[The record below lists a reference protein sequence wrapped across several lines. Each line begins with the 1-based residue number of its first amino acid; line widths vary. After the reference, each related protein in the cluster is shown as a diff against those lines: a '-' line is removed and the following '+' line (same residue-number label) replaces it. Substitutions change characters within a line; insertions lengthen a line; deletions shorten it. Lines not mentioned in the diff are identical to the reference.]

1 MLEINT
7 NEYLEKVVNGM
18 EVIKDFYTAMDSI
31 DKYKKPLYSEE
42 DLTIIRMNH
51 GGVNDLIIKYLKENG
66 KDYKEG
72 HDYVLECFDILTVI
86 KQYQKDT
93 FDRLSEKLKEDEGIG
108 VLECLDSIGV
118 DMHIKQ
124 NMEKVE
130 TSLLLLIAYN
140 QLIKAGKK
148 MSKFRCDY
156 IYFGDYK
163 MPVSED
169 EDAGLDSLI
178 EAIHM
183 YRNKEISS
191 TELLASLA
199 CTQQI
204 VKNTETIRNSR
215 ERIYKELVHNFV
227 DLKQYID
234 VYRFEMAKDPE
245 LKEICSDIQKLSSSD
260 ILDIHQSTDNNSDK
274 VSKLVLAEQ
283 EEQLNK
289 IIKEY
294 LSNYGAPFYISNP
307 YFVIKKMIPL
317 VNIWIMKKEN
327 LNDKDRHAIVVSR
340 KLTELLSILAFTSPL

>member
-1 MLEINT
+1 
-7 NEYLEKVVNGM
+7 
-18 EVIKDFYTAMDSI
+18 
-31 DKYKKPLYSEE
+31 
-42 DLTIIRMNH
+42 
-51 GGVNDLIIKYLKENG
+51 
-66 KDYKEG
+66 
-72 HDYVLECFDILTVI
+72 
-86 KQYQKDT
+86 
-93 FDRLSEKLKEDEGIG
+93 
-108 VLECLDSIGV
+108 
-118 DMHIKQ
+118 
-124 NMEKVE
+124 
-130 TSLLLLIAYN
+130 
-140 QLIKAGKK
+140 

-156 IYFGDYK
+156 IPCPDYK
-163 MPVSED
+163 MPDSED

-204 VKNTETIRNSR
+204 VKNTEAIRKNN
-215 ERIYKELVHNFV
+215 EKIYKELIYNFM

-234 VYRFEMAKDPE
+234 VYRFKMAKDPE
-245 LKEICSDIQKLSSSD
+245 LKEICSDIQQLSSSD
-260 ILDIHQSTDNNSDK
+260 ILDIHQGTNDNFDK
-274 VSKLVLAEQ
+274 VGNLTLAEQ
-283 EEQLNK
+283 EKQLDK

-340 KLTELLSILAFTSPL
+340 KLTELLSILTFTNPL

>member
-1 MLEINT
+1 
-7 NEYLEKVVNGM
+7 
-18 EVIKDFYTAMDSI
+18 
-31 DKYKKPLYSEE
+31 
-42 DLTIIRMNH
+42 
-51 GGVNDLIIKYLKENG
+51 
-66 KDYKEG
+66 
-72 HDYVLECFDILTVI
+72 
-86 KQYQKDT
+86 
-93 FDRLSEKLKEDEGIG
+93 
-108 VLECLDSIGV
+108 
-118 DMHIKQ
+118 
-124 NMEKVE
+124 
-130 TSLLLLIAYN
+130 
-140 QLIKAGKK
+140 

-156 IYFGDYK
+156 IYFSDRK
-163 MPVSED
+163 IPFSED

-204 VKNTETIRNSR
+204 VKNTEIIRKNN
-215 ERIYKELVHNFV
+215 ERAYRELVHNFI

-234 VYRFEMAKDPE
+234 IYRFEMAKYPE
-245 LKEICSDIQKLSSSD
+245 LKEICSDIQQLSSSD
-260 ILDIHQSTDNNSDK
+260 ILDIHQSTDDNSDK

-340 KLTELLSILAFTSPL
+340 KLTELLSILAFTNPLQYQPN

>member
-1 MLEINT
+1 
-7 NEYLEKVVNGM
+7 
-18 EVIKDFYTAMDSI
+18 
-31 DKYKKPLYSEE
+31 
-42 DLTIIRMNH
+42 
-51 GGVNDLIIKYLKENG
+51 
-66 KDYKEG
+66 
-72 HDYVLECFDILTVI
+72 
-86 KQYQKDT
+86 
-93 FDRLSEKLKEDEGIG
+93 
-108 VLECLDSIGV
+108 
-118 DMHIKQ
+118 
-124 NMEKVE
+124 
-130 TSLLLLIAYN
+130 
-140 QLIKAGKK
+140 

-156 IYFGDYK
+156 IYFGNYK
-163 MPVSED
+163 MPFSED

-204 VKNTETIRNSR
+204 VKNTETIRKNN
-215 ERIYKELVHNFV
+215 ERAYRELVHNFI

-234 VYRFEMAKDPE
+234 IYRFEMAKYPE
-245 LKEICSDIQKLSSSD
+245 LKDICSDIQQLSSSD
-260 ILDIHQSTDNNSDK
+260 ILDIHQSTDDNSDK

-317 VNIWIMKKEN
+317 VNIWIVKKEN
-327 LNDKDRHAIVVSR
+327 LNDRDRHAIVVSR
-340 KLTELLSILAFTSPL
+340 KLTELLSILTFTNPL

>member
-1 MLEINT
+1 
-7 NEYLEKVVNGM
+7 
-18 EVIKDFYTAMDSI
+18 
-31 DKYKKPLYSEE
+31 
-42 DLTIIRMNH
+42 
-51 GGVNDLIIKYLKENG
+51 
-66 KDYKEG
+66 
-72 HDYVLECFDILTVI
+72 
-86 KQYQKDT
+86 
-93 FDRLSEKLKEDEGIG
+93 
-108 VLECLDSIGV
+108 
-118 DMHIKQ
+118 
-124 NMEKVE
+124 
-130 TSLLLLIAYN
+130 
-140 QLIKAGKK
+140 

-234 VYRFEMAKDPE
+234 IYRFEMAKDPE

-260 ILDIHQSTDNNSDK
+260 ILDIYQGTDGNFNK
-274 VSKLVLAEQ
+274 VCDLVLAEQ
-283 EEQLNK
+283 EKQLDK

-294 LSNYGAPFYISNP
+294 LSNYCAPFYISNP

-327 LNDKDRHAIVVSR
+327 LNDKDRHVIVVSR
-340 KLTELLSILAFTSPL
+340 KLIELLSILTFTNPL

>member
-1 MLEINT
+1 
-7 NEYLEKVVNGM
+7 
-18 EVIKDFYTAMDSI
+18 
-31 DKYKKPLYSEE
+31 
-42 DLTIIRMNH
+42 
-51 GGVNDLIIKYLKENG
+51 
-66 KDYKEG
+66 
-72 HDYVLECFDILTVI
+72 
-86 KQYQKDT
+86 
-93 FDRLSEKLKEDEGIG
+93 
-108 VLECLDSIGV
+108 
-118 DMHIKQ
+118 
-124 NMEKVE
+124 
-130 TSLLLLIAYN
+130 
-140 QLIKAGKK
+140 

-156 IYFGDYK
+156 IPCPDYK
-163 MPVSED
+163 ILDSED

-317 VNIWIMKKEN
+317 VNIWIVKKEN
-327 LNDKDRHAIVVSR
+327 LNDRDRHAIVVSR
-340 KLTELLSILAFTSPL
+340 KLTELLSILAFTNPL

>member
-1 MLEINT
+1 
-7 NEYLEKVVNGM
+7 
-18 EVIKDFYTAMDSI
+18 
-31 DKYKKPLYSEE
+31 
-42 DLTIIRMNH
+42 
-51 GGVNDLIIKYLKENG
+51 
-66 KDYKEG
+66 
-72 HDYVLECFDILTVI
+72 
-86 KQYQKDT
+86 
-93 FDRLSEKLKEDEGIG
+93 
-108 VLECLDSIGV
+108 
-118 DMHIKQ
+118 
-124 NMEKVE
+124 
-130 TSLLLLIAYN
+130 
-140 QLIKAGKK
+140 

-215 ERIYKELVHNFV
+215 ERFYKELVHNFV

-260 ILDIHQSTDNNSDK
+260 ILDIYQGTDGDFNK
-274 VSKLVLAEQ
+274 VCDLILVEQ
-283 EEQLNK
+283 EKQLDK

-340 KLTELLSILAFTSPL
+340 KLTELLSILTFTNPL

>member
-1 MLEINT
+1 
-7 NEYLEKVVNGM
+7 
-18 EVIKDFYTAMDSI
+18 
-31 DKYKKPLYSEE
+31 
-42 DLTIIRMNH
+42 
-51 GGVNDLIIKYLKENG
+51 
-66 KDYKEG
+66 
-72 HDYVLECFDILTVI
+72 
-86 KQYQKDT
+86 
-93 FDRLSEKLKEDEGIG
+93 
-108 VLECLDSIGV
+108 
-118 DMHIKQ
+118 
-124 NMEKVE
+124 
-130 TSLLLLIAYN
+130 
-140 QLIKAGKK
+140 

-156 IYFGDYK
+156 IPCPDYK
-163 MPVSED
+163 MPDSED
-169 EDAGLDSLI
+169 DEAGLDSLI

-204 VKNTETIRNSR
+204 VKNTEAIRKNN
-215 ERIYKELVHNFV
+215 EKIYKELIYNFM

-245 LKEICSDIQKLSSSD
+245 LKEICSDIQQLSSSD
-260 ILDIHQSTDNNSDK
+260 ILNIHQGTNDNFDK
-274 VSKLVLAEQ
+274 VGNLTLAEQ
-283 EEQLNK
+283 GKQLDK

-340 KLTELLSILAFTSPL
+340 KLTELLSILTFTNPL

>member
-1 MLEINT
+1 
-7 NEYLEKVVNGM
+7 
-18 EVIKDFYTAMDSI
+18 
-31 DKYKKPLYSEE
+31 
-42 DLTIIRMNH
+42 
-51 GGVNDLIIKYLKENG
+51 
-66 KDYKEG
+66 
-72 HDYVLECFDILTVI
+72 
-86 KQYQKDT
+86 
-93 FDRLSEKLKEDEGIG
+93 
-108 VLECLDSIGV
+108 
-118 DMHIKQ
+118 
-124 NMEKVE
+124 
-130 TSLLLLIAYN
+130 
-140 QLIKAGKK
+140 

-156 IYFGDYK
+156 IPCPDYK
-163 MPVSED
+163 MPDSED

-204 VKNTETIRNSR
+204 VKNTEIIRKNN
-215 ERIYKELVHNFV
+215 ERAYRELVHNFI

-234 VYRFEMAKDPE
+234 IYRFEMAKYPE
-245 LKEICSDIQKLSSSD
+245 LKEICSEIQQLSSSD
-260 ILDIHQSTDNNSDK
+260 ILDIHQSIDDNSDE

-283 EEQLNK
+283 EKQLNK
-289 IIKEY
+289 IVKEY

-340 KLTELLSILAFTSPL
+340 KLTELLSILAFTNPL